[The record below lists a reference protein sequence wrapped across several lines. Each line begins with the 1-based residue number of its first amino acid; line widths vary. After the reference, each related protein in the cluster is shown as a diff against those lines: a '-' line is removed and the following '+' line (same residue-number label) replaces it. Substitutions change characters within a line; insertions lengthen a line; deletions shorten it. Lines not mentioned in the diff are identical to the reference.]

1 MAKKSY
7 KIPTSLDSSFLDVEL
22 ALQGSSG
29 VGLRP
34 LPMKTILAALGSGF
48 VCAWIV
54 TQSFVAAGGPLL
66 IIPFVLLWALA
77 TWLLV
82 RSDGL
87 GGIKASWVP
96 VAIEYM
102 TGGKR
107 RVKCRVTDMANEFR
121 GVCRIA
127 NIDYDRGLIEF
138 TDGTWG
144 YAYSVVG
151 SGSVLLFD
159 EDRDAIIDRCDTF
172 FRKMHTD
179 YELIFLTVKEPQHV
193 EKQVAAMDRR
203 IARLQGGDP
212 ELLALAR
219 AARHT
224 LAEGV
229 GKNFRSIHQYMIIK
243 ADNREALDRAK
254 NMFVSECE
262 NSTLVFKRAAALFG
276 SDIDTALS
284 SLFKGKETV

>member
-22 ALQGSSG
+22 ALQGDSG
-29 VGLRP
+29 AGLKP
-34 LPMKTILAALGSGF
+34 LPMKTILVVLVSALACVWVISQTF
-48 VCAWIV
+48 IK
-54 TQSFVAAGGPLL
+54 AGGPLL

-77 TWLLV
+77 TWLLA
-82 RSDGL
+82 RPDGL
-87 GGIKASWVP
+87 GGTKGSWVP
-96 VAIEYM
+96 VAVEYM
-102 TGGKR
+102 QTGNR
-107 RVKCRVTDMANEFR
+107 RVKCRKADAANDFR
-121 GVCRIA
+121 GICRIRD
-127 NIDYDRGLIEF
+127 IDYDRGLIEF

-203 IARLQGGDP
+203 IANLQHSDP
-212 ELLALAR
+212 ELLALAQ
-219 AARHT
+219 AERHT

-276 SDIDTALS
+276 EDIDTALS